1 MHPSVRSALT
11 LAVLCLLLAVGAA
24 WGWSAL
30 TQPLPSEEAAP
41 ICVDTPV
48 PAGSQVFRDQVVV
61 SVFNGS
67 RRAGLAGATMEQLQD
82 RGFVGADTGNA
93 PAQGPGVQIWT
104 SDPQSPAVKLVKRQ
118 FRNAEVVAG
127 DALGRG
133 VVVVVG
139 ESFAGLGK
147 DVEAVTAKADASIC
161 SPPNAG

>member
-30 TQPLPSEEAAP
+30 TQPLPNDEP
-41 ICVDTPV
+41 PPLCVDTPV
-48 PAGSQVFRDQVVV
+48 PAGTQVFRDQVVV

-93 PAQGPGVQIWT
+93 PVQVPGVQIW
-104 SDPQSPAVKLVKRQ
+104 SADPQDPAVKLVKRQ
-118 FRNAEVVAG
+118 FPDAEVVAG

-147 DVEAVTAKADASIC
+147 DVEAVTAKADATIC
-161 SPPNAG
+161 SPPDGG